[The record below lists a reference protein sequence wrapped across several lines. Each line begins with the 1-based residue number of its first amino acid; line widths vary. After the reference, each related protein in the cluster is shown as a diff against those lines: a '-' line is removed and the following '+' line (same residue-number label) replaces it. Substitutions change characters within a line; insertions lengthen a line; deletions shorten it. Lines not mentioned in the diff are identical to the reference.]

1 MSDLSNILIQ
11 HALKY
16 PLMEPAD
23 AVKLIYQNEFG
34 GGHLISDKEA
44 CLNRLQNEYQTVI
57 QKTDI
62 PLFEDIGNG
71 IVRINLAALDTNG
84 LTVGMLNDIFVASSE
99 IIKGSKKSFLNKLN
113 ILEKLTRKG
122 IFKFDNYSLQA
133 YLEEYLSLGCPPV
146 SHSRIYRDAYKPA
159 YRVIC
164 RNLLP
169 EKYST
174 Q

>member
-1 MSDLSNILIQ
+1 MNDLAIILTQ

-34 GGHLISDKEA
+34 SGHLISDKEA

-62 PLFEDIGNG
+62 PFLEDIGNG
-71 IVRINLAALDTNG
+71 MTRVKLAALDANG
-84 LTVGMLNDIFVASSE
+84 LTIEMLNDIFVASSE
-99 IIKGSKKSFLNKLN
+99 NLNGTKESFLNKLN
-113 ILEKLTRKG
+113 FLEKLTREG
-122 IFKFDNYSLQA
+122 IFKFDNYSLKA
-133 YLEEYLSLGCPPV
+133 YLKEYISLGCPPV

-159 YRVIC
+159 YRVIY

-169 EKYST
+169 EIYSS

>member
-1 MSDLSNILIQ
+1 MNDLPIILTQ

-44 CLNRLQNEYQTVI
+44 CLNRLKNEYQNVI

-62 PLFEDIGNG
+62 PLLEDIGNG
-71 IVRINLAALDTNG
+71 MARVNLAALDANG
-84 LTVGMLNDIFVASSE
+84 LTVEMLNDIFVASSE
-99 IIKGSKKSFLNKLN
+99 IVPGTKKSFIVKLDF
-113 ILEKLTRKG
+113 LEKLTREG
-122 IFKFDNYSLQA
+122 IFKFDNYSLKA
-133 YLEEYLSLGCPPV
+133 YLKEYISLGCPPV

-164 RNLLP
+164 KNMLP
-169 EKYST
+169 GKYSPK
-174 Q
+174 

>member
-1 MSDLSNILIQ
+1 MYDLAKILTK
-11 HALKY
+11 HAETY

-34 GGHLISDKEA
+34 GGHLIADKEA
-44 CLNRLQNEYQTVI
+44 CLNRLQKEYQTVI

-62 PLFEDIGNG
+62 PLLEDIGNG
-71 IVRINLAALDTNG
+71 MARVNLAALAANG
-84 LTVGMLNDIFVASSE
+84 LTVEMLNDIFVASSE
-99 IIKGSKKSFLNKLN
+99 KLHGTKKSFIRKLN
-113 ILEKLTRKG
+113 ILEKLTREG
-122 IFKFDNYSLQA
+122 IFKFDNHSLQA
-133 YLEEYLSLGCPPV
+133 YLKEYISLGCPPV

-159 YRVIC
+159 YRVIY

-169 EKYST
+169 EIYSS